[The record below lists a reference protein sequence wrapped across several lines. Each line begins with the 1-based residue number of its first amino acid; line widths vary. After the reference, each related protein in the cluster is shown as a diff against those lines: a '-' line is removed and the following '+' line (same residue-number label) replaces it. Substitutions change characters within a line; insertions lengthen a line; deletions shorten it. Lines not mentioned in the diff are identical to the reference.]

1 MTCCSGE
8 ILACL
13 FGTKWP
19 TAWRSHVFFT
29 ILLEKVLCLLPNV
42 PEIKEKQKK
51 CLNLLLAALFKNTRI
66 LEFKSQLTFA
76 FFAAADLVVA

>member
-1 MTCCSGE
+1 MFVCNKMADGVAQS
-8 ILACL
+8 CL
-13 FGTKWP
+13 FHYSF
-19 TAWRSHVFFT
+19 RESSLFT
-29 ILLEKVLCLLPNV
+29 PNV

>member
-1 MTCCSGE
+1 M
-8 ILACL
+8 
-13 FGTKWP
+13 
-19 TAWRSHVFFT
+19 
-29 ILLEKVLCLLPNV
+29 LLEKVLCLLPNV